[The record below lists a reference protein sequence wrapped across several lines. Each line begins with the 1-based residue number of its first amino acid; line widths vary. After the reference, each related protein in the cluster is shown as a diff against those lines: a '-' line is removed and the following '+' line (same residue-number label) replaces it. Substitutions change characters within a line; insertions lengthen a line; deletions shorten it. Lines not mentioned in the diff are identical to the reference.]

1 MTSLHKAKMNPY
13 TQYYVN
19 QAGNGIS
26 GFQGQRFQRGHGFF
40 GRIFSGAILPAL
52 KFLGKHALSAGIN
65 VAQDSLHGAKFKDSL
80 KNRVREA
87 GFNAAD
93 QALERAKMYAQTG
106 RGLKRKKKKCK
117 TKKCKAKKLKK
128 QKNLPLLKSK
138 IKKRKR
144 KSKKKMSTIH
154 NLSGIAPLPELDLF
168 GVPPTQT
175 SIERDLYTE
184 HRPISILDSSY
195 AISFIIN
202 TASDE
207 YIQLREA
214 MLHLVLQINLHKTDK
229 TDVTALDWSKVCP
242 VNNFMHSIFKQIDIE
257 INGKP
262 ITCASQTYAYKAY
275 LNTILG
281 FSDDAKNSQ
290 LSGVI
295 YESDDSTDKD
305 KVVSARSAYITPT
318 TVSADGMGK
327 KLDLM
332 GKLHID
338 LATQGRAILGG
349 SQIKITLIP
358 NDPKFYLQTP
368 DAKIIPSV
376 TFLNAS
382 LFVHRSKVSNAI
394 ETAHNIA
401 LDHGTVKYPYVRNE
415 VKSFNISSGTL
426 SANIDN
432 VISGVLPRR
441 VFVAFVENK
450 SFIGDLSKNPFN
462 FKHFNVNYISC
473 FTDGVQFPSKPYTPN
488 FSEELYVREYMG
500 LFEALNQLTTDS
512 VLCLN
517 RKAWAN

>member
-1 MTSLHKAKMNPY
+1 MNPY
-13 TQYYVN
+13 THYYVN

-65 VAQDSLHGAKFKDSL
+65 VAQDSLHGAKFKDSF
-80 KNRVREA
+80 KNRFREA
-87 GFNAAD
+87 GINAAD
-93 QALERAKMYAQTG
+93 EALE
-106 RGLKRKKKKCK
+106 
-117 TKKCKAKKLKK
+117 KAKVYS
-128 QKNLPLLKSK
+128 QK
-138 IKKRKR
+138 
-144 KSKKKMSTIH
+144 
-154 NLSGIAPLPELDLF
+154 
-168 GVPPTQT
+168 VPPTQT

-195 AISFIIN
+195 AITFVIN
-202 TASDE
+202 TAYDE

-214 MLHLVLQINLHKTDK
+214 MLHLVLQIDIMKSDK
-229 TDVTALDWSKVCP
+229 SDVIALDWSKVCP

-262 ITCASQTYAYKAY
+262 ITCAAQTYAYKAY
-275 LNTILG
+275 LNTLLG

-295 YESDDSTDKD
+295 YENDDTTDKD
-305 KVVSARSAYITPT
+305 KVVSSRSSYITPT
-318 TVSADGMGK
+318 SVTANGSGK

-358 NDPKFYLQTP
+358 NDPKFYLQTQ
-368 DAKIIPSV
+368 DTKIIPYV

-394 ETAHNIA
+394 EAAHNIA
-401 LDHGTVKYPYVRNE
+401 LNHGTAKYPYVRNE

-432 VISGVLPRR
+432 I
-441 VFVAFVENK
+441 
-450 SFIGDLSKNPFN
+450 
-462 FKHFNVNYISC
+462 VN
-473 FTDGVQFPSKPYTPN
+473 
-488 FSEELYVREYMG
+488 
-500 LFEALNQLTTDS
+500 
-512 VLCLN
+512 
-517 RKAWAN
+517 